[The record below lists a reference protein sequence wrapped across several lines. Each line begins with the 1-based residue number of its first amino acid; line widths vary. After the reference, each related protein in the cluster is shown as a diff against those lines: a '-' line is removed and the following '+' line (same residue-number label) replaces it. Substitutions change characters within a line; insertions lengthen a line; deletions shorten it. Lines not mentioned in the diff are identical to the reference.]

1 MPLDWQGAG
10 ILLVINVL
18 IISYITS
25 RKKTIVPSQSLDSV
39 QQQHACKD
47 VYKFF
52 ILPKKSLYRPQNYN
66 NNPQKPNNPQQNN
79 KIYYNCITALR
90 RTMYHAP
97 YLHIKHHIT
106 QTIPQNLIP
115 YHFSKKTKDSTNSA
129 KSFIFVGDKSQYV
142 QHHIL

>member
-1 MPLDWQGAG
+1 MKIYTKKRLATDWQGAG

-52 ILPKKSLYRPQNYN
+52 ILSKKSLYRPQNYN
-66 NNPQKPNNPQQNN
+66 NNPQKPNNPQQNVLN
-79 KIYYNCITALR
+79 RIKLVFFLSKRDLAKGIIKMGCGLF
-90 RTMYHAP
+90 RTP
-97 YLHIKHHIT
+97 
-106 QTIPQNLIP
+106 
-115 YHFSKKTKDSTNSA
+115 
-129 KSFIFVGDKSQYV
+129 
-142 QHHIL
+142 